1 MEDLSPIASVSGRGP
16 VFDEALLAMARRLA
30 RRYVHPVSTIL
41 SLFTPP
47 RLQRGAFES
56 PALPL
61 VPPLTPQITV
71 MRPSLRDDI
80 VERYVAEI
88 SAGLD
93 KGKGTIVAVPEVR
106 EGSRVLESLAAK
118 FPDDTAIVHSG
129 LDDAERSRN
138 IWNVAAGKA
147 KVVLG
152 GRASLFVPPFDL
164 AKIIIHDED
173 DRSFRDQRTPYY
185 DAREVAIERARVT
198 GASVL
203 LVSSTP
209 SLTSIHESSWEL
221 EEPDRTTERA
231 AWPIVEVVKPPRTGM
246 ARRAIAAIIETRRRG
261 QQSLVLLPR
270 AHSTKAGLGPEAVAA
285 FLERVVPGARISRAD
300 RPGLGQR
307 PGALVEALKA
317 DVIVAT
323 EAALAEVQRPP
334 VSLAVALGVD
344 TYFQRPSVS
353 AAEDTFGLL
362 YGLATLVAG
371 IVPKGRLVVET
382 ESSDHHVVQALVRGD
397 YRYFASHELEVRK
410 ESSNPPFVSLVRLR
424 TNSARHFDFRGSAA
438 SGAQDSVLRGAA
450 TPPNPPSFFRGSAAS
465 GAQDSVLRG
474 AATPPNPPTL
484 EGKDLMEQLRGL
496 PGVEVLGPIEAE
508 GGGAE
513 ILLKVIDLET
523 ILDQLGSIVSLR
535 KGDIHVEMDPRQW

>member
-1 MEDLSPIASVSGRGP
+1 M
-16 VFDEALLAMARRLA
+16 FDEALLAMARRLA
-30 RRYVHPVSTIL
+30 RRYVHPLSTFL

-47 RLQRGAFES
+47 RLQRGAFDA
-56 PALPL
+56 PAPQLHTGPL
-61 VPPLTPQITV
+61 HVTV
-71 MRPSLRDDI
+71 MRPSLRGDI
-80 VERYVAEI
+80 VERYSAEI

-118 FPDDTAIVHSG
+118 FPNDIAIVHSG

-138 IWNVAAGKA
+138 IWNVATGKA

-152 GRASLFVPPFDL
+152 GRASLFVPPL
-164 AKIIIHDED
+164 HLGNIIIHDED
-173 DRSFRDQRTPYY
+173 DRSFKDQRTPYY
-185 DAREVAIERARVT
+185 DAREVAIERARFT

-203 LVSSTP
+203 LVSRTP
-209 SLTSIHESSWEL
+209 SLTSMHESSWEL

-231 AWPIVEVVKPPRTGM
+231 AWPIVEVVRPPRTGM

-270 AHSTKAGLGPEAVAA
+270 AHSTKAGLGPEAVVA

-300 RPGLGQR
+300 RPALGQR

-344 TYFQRPSVS
+344 TYFQRPSLG
-353 AAEDTFGLL
+353 AAEDTFSIL
-362 YGLATLVAG
+362 YSLATLVAG
-371 IVPKGRLVVET
+371 IQPKGRLVVET
-382 ESSDHHVVQALVRGD
+382 ESSDHHVIQALVRGD

-424 TNSARHFDFRGSAA
+424 TNSALVDLGGVAASSARGS
-438 SGAQDSVLRGAA
+438 VRKGAA
-450 TPPNPPSFFRGSAAS
+450 TPPNPPLDFGGFAAS
-465 GAQDSVLRG
+465 GARGSARRG

-496 PGVEVLGPIEAE
+496 PGVEVLGPIEGE

-513 ILLKVIDLET
+513 ILLKVTDLEP
-523 ILDQLGSIVSLR
+523 ILDQLGSIVSLH